1 MEKKQNS
8 NSVETTLN
16 LNIAEFLAEYF
27 TGSTSAKDQFSYGLF
42 WDTVM
47 NDSLE
52 SIKIMVDYIQK
63 DEGSFYYE
71 YGLLKAEEEMEA
83 EQPVTE
89 KLISSII
96 DGRKLY
102 SYNIRY
108 ENPDEKPVS
117 FYFYTRTR
125 IAAFIQHENEVMSS
139 LAAEM
144 REITQQKPILCL
156 ESHTRL
162 FRSALDSIMEAYSKG
177 EYGNEDLR
185 KEYCPDVIEVYTDWM
200 RYKFRCSNEYEA
212 YMLMVGDVEGNNV
225 CNAINAA
232 WTWFHTGFVNNFIS
246 KDPET
251 NLLHLNW

>member
-1 MEKKQNS
+1 MKQNS
-8 NSVETTLN
+8 NSIETTLK

-27 TGSTSAKDQFSYGLF
+27 TGSISSPKDWFSYGQF
-42 WDTVM
+42 WNSVTD
-47 NDSLE
+47 DSPE
-52 SIKIMVDYIQK
+52 SIKIMVDYMPK

-89 KLISSII
+89 KLISSV

-108 ENPDEKPVS
+108 ENPDEKQVS
-117 FYFYTRTR
+117 FCFYTRTR
-125 IAAFIQHENEVMSS
+125 IMAFIQHDNEVMN

-144 REITQQKPILCL
+144 REITQQKPVLCL

-162 FRSALDSIMEAYSKG
+162 FRGALDSIMEAYSKDK
-177 EYGNEDLR
+177 YSNEDLR
-185 KEYCPDVIEVYTDWM
+185 REYCPDNSEVAVDWM
-200 RYKFRCSNEYEA
+200 RYKFRGSDEYITNYCHDGYA
-212 YMLMVGDVEGNNV
+212 IGNNV
-225 CNAINAA
+225 GNAIDAA

>member
-1 MEKKQNS
+1 MKQNL
-8 NSVETTLN
+8 NSVETTLK

-27 TGSTSAKDQFSYGLF
+27 TGSTSAKDQFSYGIF

-47 NDSLE
+47 DDSPE
-52 SIKIMVDYIQK
+52 SIKIMVDYMQK

-89 KLISSII
+89 KLISRI

-108 ENPDEKPVS
+108 ENPGEKPVS

-125 IAAFIQHENEVMSS
+125 IMAFIQHENETLEV
-139 LAAEM
+139 AWEM
-144 REITQQKPILCL
+144 QEITQQKPILCL
-156 ESHTRL
+156 ESHKRL
-162 FRSALDSIMEAYSKG
+162 FRSALDSIMEAYLKD
-177 EYGNEDLR
+177 EYSDEDLR
-185 KEYCPDVIEVYTDWM
+185 KEHCPDVTEVYTDWM

-212 YMLMVGDVEGNNV
+212 YMLLVGDVEGNNV

>member
-1 MEKKQNS
+1 MKQNL
-8 NSVETTLN
+8 NSVETTLK

-27 TGSTSAKDQFSYGLF
+27 TGAKDQFSYGLF
-42 WDTVM
+42 WDTIM
-47 NDSLE
+47 DDSPE
-52 SIKIMVDYIQK
+52 SIKIMVDYLPK
-63 DEGSFYYE
+63 NEGSFYYE

-83 EQPVTE
+83 EQLVTE
-89 KLISSII
+89 MLISRI
-96 DGRKLY
+96 DGRELWA
-102 SYNIRY
+102 YNIRY
-108 ENPDEKPVS
+108 ENAEEPPVS
-117 FYFYTRTR
+117 FYFYTKTR
-125 IAAFIQHENEVMSS
+125 IAAFIQHENEVMN

-177 EYGNEDLR
+177 EYGDEDLR
-185 KEYCPDVIEVYTDWM
+185 REYCPDVIEVYTDWM

-225 CNAINAA
+225 CNAIDAA

>member
-1 MEKKQNS
+1 MKQNL
-8 NSVETTLN
+8 NSTETTLK

-27 TGSTSAKDQFSYGLF
+27 TGSTSARDQFSYGLF

-47 NDSLE
+47 DDSPE
-52 SIKIMVDYIQK
+52 SIKIMVDYMQK

-89 KLISSII
+89 KLISRI

-108 ENPDEKPVS
+108 ENTDEKPVS

-125 IAAFIQHENEVMSS
+125 IMAFIQHENEVMN

-162 FRSALDSIMEAYSKG
+162 FRSALDSILQAYSNG
-177 EYGNEDLR
+177 EYSYEDLR
-185 KEYCPDVIEVYTDWM
+185 KEYCPDVTEVYTDWM

-225 CNAINAA
+225 CNAIDAA

>member
-8 NSVETTLN
+8 NSIETTLK
-16 LNIAEFLAEYF
+16 LNVAEFLAEYF
-27 TGSTSAKDQFSYGLF
+27 TGSTNVKDQFSYGLF

-47 NDSLE
+47 DESLE
-52 SIKIMVDYIQK
+52 SIKIMVDYMPK
-63 DEGSFYYE
+63 DEGGFYYE

-89 KLISSII
+89 KLISSI

-125 IAAFIQHENEVMSS
+125 IIAFIQHENEVMN

-162 FRSALDSIMEAYSKG
+162 FRGALDSIMEAYSKG
-177 EYGNEDLR
+177 EYSDEDLR
-185 KEYCPDVIEVYTDWM
+185 KEYCPDVTEVYTDWM

-225 CNAINAA
+225 CNAIDAA

>member
-1 MEKKQNS
+1 MMIRSDE
-8 NSVETTLN
+8 SVLE

-27 TGSTSAKDQFSYGLF
+27 TGSTSAKDQFSYGPF
-42 WDTVM
+42 WDAVVAGSY
-47 NDSLE
+47 NSE
-52 SIKIMVDYIQK
+52 KINIFTGNKQK
-63 DEGSFYYE
+63 RDGSFYYE

-83 EQPVTE
+83 EHLVTE
-89 KLISSII
+89 LRL
-96 DGRKLY
+96 DGLY
-102 SYNIRY
+102 SYNIYY
-108 ENPDEKPVS
+108 ENPDEQPVS
-117 FYFYTRTR
+117 YYFYTRTR
-125 IAAFIQHENEVMSS
+125 IMAFIQRENEVMN

-144 REITQQKPILCL
+144 REITQQKPVLCL

-177 EYGNEDLR
+177 EYGDEDLR
-185 KEYCPDVIEVYTDWM
+185 EEYCPDVTEVYTDWM

-225 CNAINAA
+225 CNAIDAA